1 MIGLLYKDFVS
12 VNRLNKI
19 RLTWIIAAC
28 TIVYGILR
36 AIFPGTLEI
45 KEFMVENDSGKL
57 INLIDTIFIMP
68 LAIIL
73 ICGVS
78 LINGW
83 VSKIIERDEKNKIQ
97 AYLYAM
103 PLKKN
108 AYVLSKYVFIATA
121 AICFLAISYLWG
133 LWCRAFCGEG
143 YMLELTKL
151 VIKFIPAF
159 ASLAI
164 LSAAIELPLFIH
176 LGKSRAMLIKIA
188 FIMLIAFVVIGFVMF
203 GDLNWLSE
211 NLNAIKLLM
220 WYQEH
225 EKGVKIFCAWSPVV
239 SLILFYVSY
248 RVSVIVK

>member
-83 VSKIIERDEKNKIQ
+83 VSKIIERDEKNKMSEVDGK
-97 AYLYAM
+97 L
-103 PLKKN
+103 
-108 AYVLSKYVFIATA
+108 A
-121 AICFLAISYLWG
+121 A
-133 LWCRAFCGEG
+133 
-143 YMLELTKL
+143 
-151 VIKFIPAF
+151 
-159 ASLAI
+159 
-164 LSAAIELPLFIH
+164 AAAGF
-176 LGKSRAMLIKIA
+176 LGKQM
-188 FIMLIAFVVIGFVMF
+188 
-203 GDLNWLSE
+203 E
-211 NLNAIKLLM
+211 
-220 WYQEH
+220 Q
-225 EKGVKIFCAWSPVV
+225 
-239 SLILFYVSY
+239 
-248 RVSVIVK
+248 